1 MEWGRGQWGGM
12 SKPTKRKR
20 WRRRATKPT
29 SKHKTTKATRAP
41 RVIPTLGRIVY
52 AVLLALPTDITSSLL
67 KRLRRLNPK
76 AVEGYPVVYIGETG
90 LSADKR
96 VYNHC
101 VGHQASRWVHRYAQ
115 RLVRL
120 DTSPADFGHPLPSHV
135 LAHIADLSA
144 RSPENSKIRE
154 KAVAQLL
161 RDQGWWVIC
170 A

>member
-1 MEWGRGQWGGM
+1 M
-12 SKPTKRKR
+12 SKPTKRRR
-20 WRRRATKPT
+20 WRRRAIKPT
-29 SKHKTTKATRAP
+29 STQKATKAPKVTR
-41 RVIPTLGRIVY
+41 TLGRIVY
-52 AVLLALPTDITSSLL
+52 AVLLALPTDITTTLL

-76 AVEGYPVVYIGETG
+76 AVEGRPVVYIGETG

-101 VGHQASRWVHRYAQ
+101 VGRQASRWVHRYAE

-120 DTSPADFGHPLPSHV
+120 DEGPADFGHPLPSHV
-135 LAHIADLSA
+135 LEHIADLAA
-144 RSPENSKIRE
+144 RSPEDSKIRE